1 MTFNIRQAT
10 EEDLTLTYKIKKNAL
25 QEYLEMLWGWND
37 ISQREFHQE
46 EYKKEHFQVIELQNE
61 AIGYLETIP
70 FDDHIFLANLMILKQ
85 FQGQGIGKIIMEDL
99 IRNYPNIHLEV
110 LKVNHRAVEF
120 YQDLGFTI
128 FEEMEDSLRMRL
140 SESVKK

>member
-1 MTFNIRQAT
+1 MIFNLRKAT
-10 EEDLTLTYKIKKNAL
+10 ENDLGLTYKIKKNAL

-70 FDDHIFLANLMILKQ
+70 FGDHIFLANLMILKQ

-99 IRNYPNIHLEV
+99 IRNYPKIRLEV
-110 LKVNHRAVEF
+110 LKVNERAIEF
-120 YQDLGFTI
+120 YQEFGFEI
-128 FEEMEDSLRMRL
+128 FEELDDSFRMMLRR
-140 SESVKK
+140 STE

>member
-1 MTFNIRQAT
+1 MKFSIRQAT

-85 FQGQGIGKIIMEDL
+85 FQGQGIGKIIIEDL
-99 IRNYPNIHLEV
+99 IRNYPKIRLEV
-110 LKVNHRAVEF
+110 LKVNHRAVQF
-120 YQDLGFTI
+120 YQNLGFRI
-128 FEEMEDSLRMRL
+128 YEELDDSFRMRL
-140 SESVKK
+140 D

>member
-1 MTFNIRQAT
+1 MIFNIRKAT
-10 EEDLTLTYKIKKNAL
+10 ENDLALAYKIKKNAL

-46 EYKKEHFQVIELQNE
+46 EYKKDHFQVIELQNE

-99 IRNYPNIHLEV
+99 IRNHPKIRLEV
-110 LKVNHRAVEF
+110 LKVNHRAVQF
-120 YQDLGFTI
+120 YQDLGFRI
-128 FEEMEDSLRMRL
+128 YEELDDSFRMRL
-140 SESVKK
+140 

>member
-1 MTFNIRQAT
+1 MTFNIRKAT
-10 EEDLTLTYKIKKNAL
+10 ENDLDLTYKIKKNAL

-70 FDDHIFLANLMILKQ
+70 SDDHIFLANLMILKQ

-99 IRNYPNIHLEV
+99 IKNHPKIRLEV
-110 LKVNHRAVEF
+110 LKVNHRAVQF
-120 YQDLGFTI
+120 YQDFNFEI
-128 FEEMEDSLRMRL
+128 FEEMEDIFRMRL
-140 SESVKK
+140 

>member
-1 MTFNIRQAT
+1 MKFSIRQAT

-46 EYKKEHFQVIELQNE
+46 EYKKDHFQVIELQNE
-61 AIGYLETIP
+61 AIGYLEIIP
-70 FDDHIFLANLMILKQ
+70 SDDHIFLANLMILKR

-99 IRNYPNIHLEV
+99 IRNYPNIQLEV
-110 LKVNHRAVEF
+110 LKVNHRAVQF
-120 YQDLGFTI
+120 YQEFGFEIVEDL
-128 FEEMEDSLRMRL
+128 EDSFRMKL
-140 SESVKK
+140 K

>member
-1 MTFNIRQAT
+1 MIFNIRKAT
-10 EEDLTLTYKIKKNAL
+10 EDDLGLTYKIKKNAL

-61 AIGYLETIP
+61 PIGYLETIP

-99 IRNYPNIHLEV
+99 IRNYPKIRLEV

-120 YQDLGFTI
+120 YQDLGFLI
-128 FEEMEDSLRMRL
+128 FEEMEDSFRMRL
-140 SESVKK
+140 K

>member
-1 MTFNIRQAT
+1 MIFNLRKAT
-10 EEDLTLTYKIKKNAL
+10 ENDLGLTYKIKKNAL

-46 EYKKEHFQVIELQNE
+46 EYKKEYFQVIELQNE

-99 IRNYPNIHLEV
+99 IRNHPKIRLEV
-110 LKVNHRAVEF
+110 LKVNERAVEF
-120 YQDLGFTI
+120 YQGFGFEIVEDL
-128 FEEMEDSLRMRL
+128 EDSFRMKL
-140 SESVKK
+140 K

>member
-1 MTFNIRQAT
+1 MIFNLRKAT
-10 EEDLTLTYKIKKNAL
+10 ENDLGLTYKIKKNAL

-70 FDDHIFLANLMILKQ
+70 FDDHIFLANLMILKR

-99 IRNYPNIHLEV
+99 IRNYPNIQLEV
-110 LKVNHRAVEF
+110 LKVNHRAVQF
-120 YQDLGFTI
+120 YQEFGFRI
-128 FEEMEDSLRMRL
+128 YEELDDSFRMRL
-140 SESVKK
+140 D